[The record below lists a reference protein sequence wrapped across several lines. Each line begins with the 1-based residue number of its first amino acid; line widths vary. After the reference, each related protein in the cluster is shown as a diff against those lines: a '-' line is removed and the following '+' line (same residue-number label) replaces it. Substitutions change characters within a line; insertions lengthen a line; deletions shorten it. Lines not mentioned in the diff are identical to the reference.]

1 MNDKISGSVDYY
13 VKETSDLLA
22 TVPVVAGTNF
32 TNFILTNVGSMKNE
46 GVEVNLNLGLLNTS
60 TTKVDLGLNASYN
73 KNTVTGLS
81 LVEDTSSVGI
91 QVGEFLEVL
100 EILPKYTRS
109 DIPPLLFS
117 CMRQIMT
124 MMGIL

>member
-1 MNDKISGSVDYY
+1 
-13 VKETSDLLA
+13 
-22 TVPVVAGTNF
+22 
-32 TNFILTNVGSMKNE
+32 MKNE

-91 QVGEFLEVL
+91 QVGGISGGIGNTAQVHTVG
-100 EILPKYTRS
+100 Y
-109 DIPPLLFS
+109 PPLLFS